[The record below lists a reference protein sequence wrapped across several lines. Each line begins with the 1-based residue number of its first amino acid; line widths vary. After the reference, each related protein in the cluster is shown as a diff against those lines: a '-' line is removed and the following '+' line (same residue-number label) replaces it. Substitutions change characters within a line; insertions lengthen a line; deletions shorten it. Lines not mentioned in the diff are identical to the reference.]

1 METAIHNGSIKASI
15 KEFISNSIQIDRI
28 DDEEDLFD
36 TGIVNSLFS
45 IQLVTFVEKKF
56 NITVTV
62 DDLDIEN
69 FKSVS
74 ALYSFVKNKIG
85 LL

>member
-1 METAIHNGSIKASI
+1 METAIKNGSVKASI
-15 KEFISNSIQIDRI
+15 KEFISKSINIENID
-28 DDEEDLFD
+28 ENEDLFD

-56 NITVTV
+56 DIIVTV

-69 FKSVS
+69 FKSVT
-74 ALYSFVKNKIG
+74 ALYNFVQSKTG